1 MTSCGENCRPF
12 WGATSKRDT
21 LESLGNY
28 SLTMK
33 NTSNLIASFD
43 SPSTT
48 VQRTADPADAPVD
61 GQAADVA
68 ATTAT
73 AATVALLM
81 RL

>member
-1 MTSCGENCRPF
+1 
-12 WGATSKRDT
+12 
-21 LESLGNY
+21 
-28 SLTMK
+28 MK
-33 NTSNLIASFD
+33 NTSNLITSFG

-61 GQAADVA
+61 RQAADVA
-68 ATTAT
+68 ATTTT

>member
-1 MTSCGENCRPF
+1 
-12 WGATSKRDT
+12 
-21 LESLGNY
+21 
-28 SLTMK
+28 MK
-33 NTSNLIASFD
+33 NTSNLITSFD

-48 VQRTADPADAPVD
+48 VQRSADPADAPVD